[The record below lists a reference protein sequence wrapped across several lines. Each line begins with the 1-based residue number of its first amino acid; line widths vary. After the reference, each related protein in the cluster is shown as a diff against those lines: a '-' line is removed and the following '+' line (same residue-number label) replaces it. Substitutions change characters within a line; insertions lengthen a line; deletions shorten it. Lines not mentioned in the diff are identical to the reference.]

1 MVQALTPTFSKADW
15 QSGYESLRTENS
27 YWIDRV
33 DGEIPQELSGTLFRN
48 GPGLLDVNGQDY
60 GHPFDG
66 DGMICAIAFV
76 EGRAHFANSFV
87 KTPEF
92 LAEQAAG
99 RILYRGVFGTQKPG
113 GWLKNILD
121 LRFKNIANTNVIYH
135 AKKLLALWEASLP
148 YRLDPDTL
156 DTIGIENFNGVLAP
170 GQVFTAHPKAD
181 PQSGD
186 LWGFGVV
193 SGPKS
198 TNISFYRV
206 DSNGTLTEQFQQKV
220 PGFCFL
226 HDFAYTPNYRIFC
239 QNPVQFQPLP
249 FLMGFRTAGACLDFK
264 PNTPTKILLF
274 DRDGKLNTFETDPCF
289 IFHHCNAFEQG
300 DTIVLD
306 SICYKDYPKLEI
318 NSDYKEIDFDKVI
331 PGQLCRFQI
340 DLRSRTVTRQ
350 ILVERSCEF
359 PAINP
364 QYLGQAYRYAYVGA
378 IAQPQGNAPLQAI
391 VKLDLHTGKQELH
404 SFAPRGFI
412 SEPVFIPRPGAVVED
427 DGWLVLVVY
436 NAELKCSDIAI
447 LDAQNITAAPV
458 ATLHLNHHIPY
469 GLHGNFTPEVWVKKP
484 D

>member
-447 LDAQNITAAPV
+447 LDAQNITVAPV

>member
-1 MVQALTPTFSKADW
+1 MVQAITPTFSKADW
-15 QSGYESLRTENS
+15 RSGYESLKTENS
-27 YWIDRV
+27 YWIDRI
-33 DGEIPQELSGTLFRN
+33 DGVIPQELSGTLFRN
-48 GPGLLDVNGQDY
+48 GPGLLDVNGQAY

-66 DGMICAIAFV
+66 DGMICAIAF
-76 EGRAHFANSFV
+76 EGGRAHFANKFV

-113 GWLKNILD
+113 GWSQNILD
-121 LRFKNIANTNVIYH
+121 LRFKNVANTNVIYH
-135 AKKLLALWEASLP
+135 AKKLLALWEASRP

-156 DTIGIENFNGVLAP
+156 ATIGIESFNGVLAP
-170 GQVFTAHPKAD
+170 GQVFTAHPKVD

-198 TNISFYRV
+198 KISVYRV
-206 DSNGTLTEQFQQKV
+206 DTNGMLTEQFQQKV

-226 HDFAYTPNYRIFC
+226 HDFAYTPNYRVFS

-249 FLMGFRTAGACLDFK
+249 FLMGLRTAGACLDLK

-289 IFHHCNAFEQG
+289 IFHHCNAYEQG
-300 DTIVLD
+300 DTIILD
-306 SICYKDYPKLEI
+306 SICYEDYPKLEI

-340 DLRSRTVTRQ
+340 DLRSRTVERQ
-350 ILVERSCEF
+350 VLVERSCEF

-364 QYLGQAYRYAYVGA
+364 QYVGQPYRYAYIGA
-378 IAQPQGNAPLQAI
+378 IAQAQGNAPLQAI
-391 VKLDLHTGKQELH
+391 VKIDLHTGKQELH

-412 SEPVFIPRPGAVVED
+412 SEPVFIPRPGAVAED
-427 DGWLVLVVY
+427 DGWLVLVIF
-436 NAELKCSDIAI
+436 NAATKCSDIAI

-469 GLHGNFTPEVWVKKP
+469 GLHGNFTPEVWVKNP